1 MKIKYLLLPVLTGMM
16 LCGCLSYKS
25 VPFEFADMQ
34 KLSDRDIVPE
44 PAREPLQKFALQSG
58 MVIDFYFSEM
68 SALCMLQVNGE
79 QMVLAA
85 FAPAGAKL
93 MEISGTPGKAEK
105 YSFMPGFIGDEALQ
119 KKFASQ
125 LLQDLA
131 NIFINESF
139 LYRGEISGISQ
150 ERTSCGIEQ
159 HDPRLNE
166 RRFYGSNRLRLMKKS
181 LKNKHSDWQSRYFRC
196 IIKNDVVYPDQIVYD
211 NYTDCYRL
219 ILRVHDFQAGKR

>member
-1 MKIKYLLLPVLTGMM
+1 MKIKHFLIPALLGVM
-16 LCGCLSYKS
+16 LNGCLSYKS

-44 PAREPLQKFALQSG
+44 PAREPFQKFALQVG

-68 SALCMLQVNGE
+68 SALCMLQVNGD
-79 QMVLAA
+79 QMILAA

-105 YSFMPGFIGDEALQ
+105 YSFMPGFMGGEVQQ

-131 NIFINESF
+131 NIFMNESF
-139 LYRGEISGISQ
+139 LYRGEISGVQ
-150 ERTSCGIEQ
+150 QTRTSWGIEQ
-159 HDPRLNE
+159 YDPQLNE
-166 RRFYGSNRLRLMKKS
+166 RRFYGSNRLRLMKKL

-211 NYTDCYRL
+211 NYTDRYRL